1 MQQSRSDRN
10 TLFLKPCIQPV
21 AYYSVCANDYH
32 YIIIIIIIII
42 IIPQEYPYS
51 TGY

>member
-32 YIIIIIIIII
+32 YIIII
-42 IIPQEYPYS
+42 PQEYPYS